1 MKLLSSDIKTKEIL
15 DWKGVHL
22 LNYQFSA
29 CSMKTRIYLNL
40 KKIPFTSHQIN
51 LSAGENFSEW
61 FQGINPRS
69 LVPVLIH
76 DGEVHIESNDIL
88 EYLEGCFKESPLI
101 PENMKEKIKELLK
114 FEDNLHV
121 DIRNIT
127 FKFLVP
133 RFSNKG
139 KSVQPK
145 AKNKA
150 TLNGELDSMDD
161 VNRNFW
167 EHYEKYGITDEDASR
182 SLIRFRTALE
192 DLNDQLE
199 DSPYILGAEL
209 SLVDI
214 AWFIYATRIQHAN
227 YPLQRLHPNVSGWY
241 ERLYANVLFRKEV
254 RRPLIMQFVLY
265 VHSLILRLKGRSIED
280 FLLDQ

>member
-101 PENMKEKIKELLK
+101 PENMEEKVKEILK

-133 RFSNKG
+133 RFLNKG

-161 VNRNFW
+161 VNRNFC

-254 RRPLIMQFVLY
+254 RRPLIMQFLLY

>member
-101 PENMKEKIKELLK
+101 PENMEEKVKELLK

-133 RFSNKG
+133 RFLNKG

-150 TLNGELDSMDD
+150 TLNGEFDSMDD

>member
-76 DGEVHIESNDIL
+76 DGEIHIESNDIL

-101 PENMKEKIKELLK
+101 PENMEEKVKELLK

-133 RFSNKG
+133 RFLNKG

>member
-88 EYLEGCFKESPLI
+88 EYLEGCYRESPLI
-101 PENMKEKIKELLK
+101 PENMEEEIKELLK

-133 RFSNKG
+133 QFLNKG

>member
-1 MKLLSSDIKTKEIL
+1 ML
-15 DWKGVHL
+15 
-22 LNYQFSA
+22 Q
-29 CSMKTRIYLNL
+29 RI
-40 KKIPFTSHQIN
+40 
-51 LSAGENFSEW
+51 
-61 FQGINPRS
+61 
-69 LVPVLIH
+69 
-76 DGEVHIESNDIL
+76 
-88 EYLEGCFKESPLI
+88 PLI
-101 PENMKEKIKELLK
+101 PENMEEKVKELLK

-133 RFSNKG
+133 RFLNKG

-227 YPLQRLHPNVSGWY
+227 YPLQRLHPNVFGWY
-241 ERLYANVLFRKEV
+241 ERLYANNLFRKEV
-254 RRPLIMQFVLY
+254 KRPLIMKFVLY

>member
-88 EYLEGCFKESPLI
+88 EYLEGCYKEFPII
-101 PENMKEKIKELLK
+101 PENMEEEIKELLK

-133 RFSNKG
+133 RFLNKG

-150 TLNGELDSMDD
+150 TLNGEVDSIDD

-167 EHYEKYGITDEDASR
+167 EQYKKHGIKDEDARR

-199 DSPYILGAEL
+199 DNQYILGAEL
-209 SLVDI
+209 SLVDV

>member
-88 EYLEGCFKESPLI
+88 EHLEGCFKESPLI
-101 PENMKEKIKELLK
+101 PENMEEKVKEILK

-133 RFSNKG
+133 RFLNKG

-150 TLNGELDSMDD
+150 TLNGELDFMDD

-167 EHYEKYGITDEDASR
+167 EQYEKHGIKDKDASR
-182 SLIRFRTALE
+182 SLINFRTALE

-199 DSPYILGAEL
+199 HNQYILGSEL

-214 AWFIYATRIQHAN
+214 AWFIYTTRIQHAN
-227 YPLQRLHPNVSGWY
+227 YPLKRLHPNVFAWY
-241 ERLYANVLFRKEV
+241 ERLYANNLFRKEV

>member
-88 EYLEGCFKESPLI
+88 EYLEGCYKESPLI
-101 PENMKEKIKELLK
+101 PENMEEKIKELLK

-133 RFSNKG
+133 RFLNKG

-150 TLNGELDSMDD
+150 TLNGEIDSMDD

-167 EHYEKYGITDEDASR
+167 EQYEKYGITDEDASR

-227 YPLQRLHPNVSGWY
+227 YPLKRLHPNVSGWY

>member
-101 PENMKEKIKELLK
+101 PENMEEKIKELLK

-133 RFSNKG
+133 RFLNKG

-167 EHYEKYGITDEDASR
+167 EHYEKYGITNEDASR

-280 FLLDQ
+280 FLLEQ

>member
-101 PENMKEKIKELLK
+101 PENMEEKVKELLK

-133 RFSNKG
+133 RFLNKG
-139 KSVQPK
+139 KSVKPK

>member
-101 PENMKEKIKELLK
+101 PENMEEKIKEILK

-133 RFSNKG
+133 RFLNKG

-199 DSPYILGAEL
+199 DSPYILGSEL

-227 YPLQRLHPNVSGWY
+227 YPLKRLHPNVSGWY

-265 VHSLILRLKGRSIED
+265 VHSLILRLKGKSIDD

>member
-101 PENMKEKIKELLK
+101 PENMEEKIKELLK

-133 RFSNKG
+133 RFLNKG

-265 VHSLILRLKGRSIED
+265 AHSLILRLKGRSIED

>member
-101 PENMKEKIKELLK
+101 PENMEEKIKELLK

-133 RFSNKG
+133 RFLNKG

-167 EHYEKYGITDEDASR
+167 EQYEKHGIKDEDASR

>member
-101 PENMKEKIKELLK
+101 PENMEEKIKELLK

-133 RFSNKG
+133 RFLNKG

-214 AWFIYATRIQHAN
+214 AWCIYATRIQHAN

>member
-76 DGEVHIESNDIL
+76 DGEVHIESNAIL
-88 EYLEGCFKESPLI
+88 EYLEGCYKESPLI
-101 PENMKEKIKELLK
+101 PENMEEKIKELLK

-133 RFSNKG
+133 RFLNKG

-167 EHYEKYGITDEDASR
+167 EHYEKYGITDKDASR

-265 VHSLILRLKGRSIED
+265 AHSLILRLKGRSIED

>member
-88 EYLEGCFKESPLI
+88 EYLEGCYKESPLI
-101 PENMKEKIKELLK
+101 PENMEEKIKELLK

-133 RFSNKG
+133 RFLNKG

-199 DSPYILGAEL
+199 DSPYILGSEL

-227 YPLQRLHPNVSGWY
+227 YPLKRLHPNVSGWY

>member
-101 PENMKEKIKELLK
+101 PENMEEKIKELLK

-133 RFSNKG
+133 RFLNKG

-167 EHYEKYGITDEDASR
+167 EQYEKYGITDEDASK

>member
-88 EYLEGCFKESPLI
+88 EYLEGCYKESPLI
-101 PENMKEKIKELLK
+101 PENMEEEIKELLK

-133 RFSNKG
+133 RFLNKG

-265 VHSLILRLKGRSIED
+265 VHSLILRLKGKSIED

>member
-15 DWKGVHL
+15 DWQGVHL

-76 DGEVHIESNDIL
+76 DGEVHLESNDIL

-101 PENMKEKIKELLK
+101 PENMEEKIKELLK

-133 RFSNKG
+133 RFLNKG

>member
-15 DWKGVHL
+15 DWKGAHL

-101 PENMKEKIKELLK
+101 PENMEEKSKELLK

-133 RFSNKG
+133 RFLNKG

-167 EHYEKYGITDEDASR
+167 EHYEKYGITNEDASR

>member
-101 PENMKEKIKELLK
+101 PENMEEKIKELLK

-133 RFSNKG
+133 RFLNKG

-280 FLLDQ
+280 FLLDL

>member
-101 PENMKEKIKELLK
+101 PENMEEKVKEILK

-133 RFSNKG
+133 RFLNKG

-182 SLIRFRTALE
+182 SLIRFRLALE

-227 YPLQRLHPNVSGWY
+227 YPLQRLHPNVFCWY

>member
-101 PENMKEKIKELLK
+101 PENMEEKVKELLK

-133 RFSNKG
+133 RFLNKG

-167 EHYEKYGITDEDASR
+167 EQYEKYGIKDEDASR

>member
-101 PENMKEKIKELLK
+101 PENMEEKVKELLK

-133 RFSNKG
+133 RFLNKG

-167 EHYEKYGITDEDASR
+167 EHYEKYGITDEDASQ

-214 AWFIYATRIQHAN
+214 AWFIYSTTIQHAN

-241 ERLYANVLFRKEV
+241 ERLYSNNFFRKEV
-254 RRPLIMQFVLY
+254 KRPLIMKFVLY

>member
-101 PENMKEKIKELLK
+101 PENMEEKSKELLK

-133 RFSNKG
+133 RFLNKG

-150 TLNGELDSMDD
+150 TLNGEIDSMDD

-167 EHYEKYGITDEDASR
+167 DQYEKYGITDEDASR

-199 DSPYILGAEL
+199 DSLYILGAEL

>member
-101 PENMKEKIKELLK
+101 PENMEEKIKELLK

-133 RFSNKG
+133 RFLNKG

-265 VHSLILRLKGRSIED
+265 VHSLILRLKRRSIED

>member
-101 PENMKEKIKELLK
+101 PENMEERIKELLK

-133 RFSNKG
+133 RFLNKG

-167 EHYEKYGITDEDASR
+167 EEYEKHGIKDEDASR

>member
-15 DWKGVHL
+15 DWQGVHL
-22 LNYQFSA
+22 LNYRFSA

-101 PENMKEKIKELLK
+101 PENMEEKVKEILK

-133 RFSNKG
+133 RFLNKG

>member
-1 MKLLSSDIKTKEIL
+1 MCIRD
-15 DWKGVHL
+15 
-22 LNYQFSA
+22 
-29 CSMKTRIYLNL
+29 R
-40 KKIPFTSHQIN
+40 
-51 LSAGENFSEW
+51 
-61 FQGINPRS
+61 GINPRS
-69 LVPVLIH
+69 LVPVLVH

-101 PENMKEKIKELLK
+101 PENMEEKVKEILK

-133 RFSNKG
+133 RFLNKG

-167 EHYEKYGITDEDASR
+167 EEYEKHGIKDEDASR
-182 SLIRFRTALE
+182 SLIHFRTALE

-199 DSPYILGAEL
+199 HNQYILGAEL

-214 AWFIYATRIQHAN
+214 AWFIYTTRIQHAN
-227 YPLQRLHPNVSGWY
+227 YPLKRLHPSVFGWY
-241 ERLYANVLFRKEV
+241 ERLYANNLFRKEV
-254 RRPLIMQFVLY
+254 KRPLIMQFVLY
-265 VHSLILRLKGRSIED
+265 VHSLILRLKRRSIED
-280 FLLDQ
+280 FLLDLSLIHI

>member
-88 EYLEGCFKESPLI
+88 EYLEGCYKESPLI
-101 PENMKEKIKELLK
+101 PENMEEKIKELLK

-133 RFSNKG
+133 RFLNKG

-167 EHYEKYGITDEDASR
+167 EQYEKYGITDEDASR

-254 RRPLIMQFVLY
+254 RRPLIMQVVLY

>member
-15 DWKGVHL
+15 DWQGVHL

-101 PENMKEKIKELLK
+101 PENMEEKSKELLK

-133 RFSNKG
+133 RFLNKG

>member
-88 EYLEGCFKESPLI
+88 EHLEGCFKESPLI
-101 PENMKEKIKELLK
+101 PENMEEKVKEILK

-133 RFSNKG
+133 RFLNKG

-167 EHYEKYGITDEDASR
+167 EQYEKYGITDEDASK
-182 SLIRFRTALE
+182 SLIRIRTALD
-192 DLNDQLE
+192 DLNDQLK
-199 DSPYILGAEL
+199 DSQYILGAEL

-227 YPLQRLHPNVSGWY
+227 YPLQRLHPNVFGLY
-241 ERLYANVLFRKEV
+241 ERLYANNLFRKEV

>member
-101 PENMKEKIKELLK
+101 PENMEEKVKELLK

-133 RFSNKG
+133 RFLNKG

-182 SLIRFRTALE
+182 SLVRFRTALE

>member
-88 EYLEGCFKESPLI
+88 EYLEGCYKEFPLI
-101 PENMKEKIKELLK
+101 PENMEEEIKELLK

-133 RFSNKG
+133 RFLNKG

>member
-69 LVPVLIH
+69 LVPVLVH

-101 PENMKEKIKELLK
+101 PENMEEKIKELLK

-133 RFSNKG
+133 RFLNKG

>member
-133 RFSNKG
+133 RFLNKG

-150 TLNGELDSMDD
+150 TLNGEIDSMDD

-167 EHYEKYGITDEDASR
+167 EQYEKYGITDEDASR
-182 SLIRFRTALE
+182 SLIRFRPALE
-192 DLNDQLE
+192 ALNDQLE
-199 DSPYILGAEL
+199 DNPYILGAEL

-265 VHSLILRLKGRSIED
+265 VHSFILRLKGRSIED

>member
-15 DWKGVHL
+15 DWQGVHL

-101 PENMKEKIKELLK
+101 PENMEEKVKELLK

-133 RFSNKG
+133 RFLNKG

-150 TLNGELDSMDD
+150 TLNGEIDSMDD

-167 EHYEKYGITDEDASR
+167 EQYEKYGITDEDASR

>member
-88 EYLEGCFKESPLI
+88 EYLEGCYKEFPLI
-101 PENMKEKIKELLK
+101 PENKEEQIKELLK

-133 RFSNKG
+133 RFLNKG

-167 EHYEKYGITDEDASR
+167 EQYEKYGITDEDASQ

-192 DLNDQLE
+192 DLNDQLK
-199 DSPYILGAEL
+199 DSQYILGAEL

>member
-101 PENMKEKIKELLK
+101 PENMEEKVKELLK

-133 RFSNKG
+133 RFLNKG

-167 EHYEKYGITDEDASR
+167 EHYEKYGITNEDASR

-227 YPLQRLHPNVSGWY
+227 YPLKRLHPNVSGWY

>member
-101 PENMKEKIKELLK
+101 PENMEEKVKEILK

-133 RFSNKG
+133 RFLNKG

-167 EHYEKYGITDEDASR
+167 EHYEKYGITDKDASR

-199 DSPYILGAEL
+199 DSPYILGADL

-265 VHSLILRLKGRSIED
+265 IHSLILRLKGRSIED